1 MSGLLIAIF
10 LGWLGGYRFY
20 KKQPGLGVI
29 YLLTGGLFGIGW
41 IIDIITAAKNMNG
54 PSSNSISMQIE
65 IKGAFAE
72 CKKDPNI
79 MRKTIIENLPI
90 GSQLGV
96 ETAYYE
102 GSPFFQLLAPNGL
115 DVGAFPAEVS
125 AEIRNRYP
133 NAFITA
139 VLINKND
146 PEHPHAQIM
155 IKP

>member
-20 KKQPGLGVI
+20 KKQTGLGVV

-41 IIDIITAAKNMNG
+41 LVDIIIAAKNMKS
-54 PSSNSISMQIE
+54 PSSHSITLQIE

-79 MRKTIIENLPI
+79 KRWAVINGLPI
-90 GSQLGV
+90 GTVLNV

-102 GSPFFQLLAPNGL
+102 GAPFFQLLAPSGL
-115 DVGAFPAEVS
+115 DIGAFPSEVS
-125 AEIRNRYP
+125 ADIRSNYP
-133 NAFITA
+133 NATISA
-139 VLINKND
+139 VLIEKAD
-146 PEHPHAQIM
+146 PEHPHAQII